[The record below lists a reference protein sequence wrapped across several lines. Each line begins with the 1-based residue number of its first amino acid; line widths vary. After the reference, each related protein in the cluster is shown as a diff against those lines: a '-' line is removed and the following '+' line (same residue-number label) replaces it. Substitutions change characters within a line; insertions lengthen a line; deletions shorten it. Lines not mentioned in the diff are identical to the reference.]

1 MKYGQRAF
9 SKPSISPICIF
20 RSRTGDGKRRFVHVH
35 HQCWF
40 EHWFSAEAQRSLP
53 LGSPPGAGELL
64 LSPQAA
70 AHHAGYWL
78 PEEGHATG
86 ADGPAST
93 EVVGDKM
100 TAASK
105 ISKNNIF

>member
-1 MKYGQRAF
+1 MSITSAGLSTGSLQKHKGPF
-9 SKPSISPICIF
+9 SWAA
-20 RSRTGDGKRRFVHVH
+20 
-35 HQCWF
+35 HQESW
-40 EHWFSAEAQRSLP
+40 
-53 LGSPPGAGELL
+53 ELL

-105 ISKNNIF
+105 ISKNYIF

>member
-1 MKYGQRAF
+1 M
-9 SKPSISPICIF
+9 SI
-20 RSRTGDGKRRFVHVH
+20 T
-35 HQCWF
+35 
-40 EHWFSAEAQRSLP
+40 SAGSSIGSLP
-53 LGSPPGAGELL
+53 KHKGPFSWAAHQELWELL

-93 EVVGDKM
+93 EVAGDKM